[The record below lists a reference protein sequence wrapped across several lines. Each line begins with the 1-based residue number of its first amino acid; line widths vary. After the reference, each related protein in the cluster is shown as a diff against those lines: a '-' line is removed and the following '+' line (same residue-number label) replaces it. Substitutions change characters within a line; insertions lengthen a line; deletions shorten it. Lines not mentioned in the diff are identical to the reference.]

1 MRSRQLVPE
10 RRSHSNTTHLIG
22 ELFGKVDLHL
32 IHHPVESGAA
42 VFDVHLDHCAGLLRG
57 IARRN
62 FFYIQGRV
70 VSSKLFLVD
79 CPFITELGIE

>member
-42 VFDVHLDHCAGLLRG
+42 VLDVHLNHCAGLLRG

-62 FFYIQGRV
+62 FFYLQGGRIGF
-70 VSSKLFLVD
+70 SPAAL
-79 CPFITELGIE
+79 